1 MPVMRS
7 SKSTGERVNVAA
19 HEGISYPPTSDVVQ
33 SGDQDESISQTS
45 PTPPSPKE
53 LSREDKPLEPPIN
66 ATDQDLKNAFQLMI
80 CIVASHGQKS
90 RRFSCAFRS
99 RGLNGQVLYITFGPT
114 YVVLYR
120 CILGELATIVI
131 VICTVRTG
139 CRLVLSGLLGIE
151 CLSVLLGIEA

>member
-1 MPVMRS
+1 M
-7 SKSTGERVNVAA
+7 N
-19 HEGISYPPTSDVVQ
+19 IVQ
-33 SGDQDESISQTS
+33 LYL
-45 PTPPSPKE
+45 KE
-53 LSREDKPLEPPIN
+53 MWPQR
-66 ATDQDLKNAFQLMI
+66 
-80 CIVASHGQKS
+80 
-90 RRFSCAFRS
+90 
-99 RGLNGQVLYITFGPT
+99 QVLYITFGPT